1 MYIRF
6 SLVVSVCPV
15 RHCMERPVLR
25 DDVKIVQ
32 HSTVNEN
39 KRKRKGEEEVEE
51 DFMGMNY
58 SLDLSL

>member
-1 MYIRF
+1 MY
-6 SLVVSVCPV
+6 
-15 RHCMERPVLR
+15 VLFDTVWR

-32 HSTVNEN
+32 HLTVNEN